1 MYGNNGAILKVN
13 LSIGEVKEE
22 QLDGNFYREY
32 IGGNGL
38 IAKLVHD
45 TVPLSV
51 APLDPENVIVFAV
64 GPLTDTPVWGT
75 SRGHVGTISP
85 QTGLFCDSNYGGDFG
100 MALKRTGYDAV
111 VITGR
116 SPNPVY
122 LLLTERGGELKDAA
136 LYWGKTTEETLDAL
150 EALEGKG
157 AVASAIGPAGE
168 EGIIYANIICGG
180 KRRGAAGRGG
190 MGAVLGS
197 KNLKAIVAVG
207 NGKTRIAD
215 PEGLR
220 TILGELLPDLKKNKG
235 ELTKTGTAA
244 VTAMVNSKGM
254 LGTHNNARETF
265 EYAREISGDHFL
277 KTYKEK
283 NTACHGCVIA
293 CGKKVGVTEGDFAGT
308 SVKMPEYETLY
319 AMGSML
325 DNHDINAIFNGN
337 HICDLM
343 GIDTISMGLT
353 LAFVAECMERGIV
366 GEDELEGR
374 VDFDDGAGM
383 VALIKKTARKE
394 GIGKHLALGSLR
406 LANLIGKDSYKY
418 LYAVQGLECAGH
430 SARGL
435 RGMALAYSTSTR
447 GGSHHDARPNYPKH
461 SHPDPGFGGMPEYVA
476 ESQYFTAV
484 GDSLVICRFI
494 AEGMMGPSEVGE
506 TMVKILNC
514 VTGWNIEIEDLRTIG
529 ERIYNLE
536 RLINVKRGLSRKD
549 DVLPYRVMNEPIP
562 DGPAKGRYVPREELD
577 RMLDRYYEIRG
588 WNAEGIPTEGK
599 LRELGLT

>member
-1 MYGNNGAILKVN
+1 MYGNNGTILKVN
-13 LSIGEVKEE
+13 LSTGEVSEE
-22 QLDGNFYREY
+22 QFDREFYLHY
-32 IGGNGL
+32 LGGNGL
-38 IAKLVHD
+38 IAKLISDNVS
-45 TVPLSV
+45 PSV
-51 APLDPENVIVFAV
+51 APLEPENAIVFAV

-85 QTGLFCDSNYGGDFG
+85 QTGFFCDSNYGGDFG

-111 VITGR
+111 YITGK
-116 SPNPVY
+116 SPKPVY
-122 LLLTERGGELKDAA
+122 LSVTEGRGELKDAA
-136 LYWGKTTEETLDAL
+136 VYWGKTTEETLDAL
-150 EALEGKG
+150 EALAGKG

-168 EGIIYANIICGG
+168 EGIIFANIICGG

-197 KNLKAIVAVG
+197 KNLKAIVAEG
-207 NGKTRIAD
+207 SRKTQIAD
-215 PEGLR
+215 SEGLK
-220 TILGELLPDLKKNKG
+220 TILRELLPELKENRG
-235 ELTKTGTAA
+235 AFTKTGTSA

-254 LGTHNNARETF
+254 LGTHNNTRETF
-265 EYAREISGDHFL
+265 EYAEDISGDHFL

-325 DNHDINAIFNGN
+325 DNHDINSIFNAN

-343 GIDTISMGLT
+343 GIDTISMGVT

-366 GEDELEGR
+366 TEDEVEGR
-374 VDFDDGAGM
+374 VNFDDGAGM
-383 VALIKKTARKE
+383 VELIKKTARKE

-406 LANLIGKDSYKY
+406 LANLIGKESYKY
-418 LYAVQGLECAGH
+418 LNAVQGLECAGH

-461 SHPDPGFGGMPEYVA
+461 SHPDPGFEAIPEYVA
-476 ESQYFTAV
+476 ESQYFTAL

-494 AEGMMGPSEVGE
+494 AEGMMEPSVVGE

-514 VTGWNIEIEDLRTIG
+514 VTGWNIGIDDVRKIG

-536 RLINVKRGLSRKD
+536 RLINVKRGLSHKD

-562 DGPAKGRYVPREELD
+562 EGPAKGRYVPREELD
-577 RMLDRYYEIRG
+577 RMLDRYYELRG
-588 WNAEGIPTEGK
+588 WSAEGIPMDDK
-599 LRELGLT
+599 LEELGLK

>member
-1 MYGNNGAILKVN
+1 MYGNSGTILKVN
-13 LSIGEVKEE
+13 LSTGEMNEE
-22 QLDGNFYREY
+22 HFDREFYLQY
-32 IGGNGL
+32 LGGNGL
-38 IAKLVHD
+38 IARFIYD
-45 TVPLSV
+45 NVPPSV
-51 APLDPENVIVFAV
+51 APLEPENVIVFAV

-111 VITGR
+111 YITGR
-116 SPNPVY
+116 SPKPVY
-122 LLLTERGGELKDAA
+122 LSVKEGEAELKDADI
-136 LYWGKTTEETLDAL
+136 YWGKTTEETIDAL
-150 EALEGKG
+150 EASTGKG

-168 EGIIYANIICGG
+168 KEIVFANIICGG

-197 KNLKAIVAVG
+197 KNLKAIVAG
-207 NGKTRIAD
+207 GSRKTRIAD
-215 PEGLR
+215 TEGLKN
-220 TILGELLPDLKKNKG
+220 ILRELLPDLKKSKG
-235 ELTKTGTAA
+235 AMTKTGT
-244 VTAMVNSKGM
+244 TALVDMVNSKGM
-254 LGTHNNARETF
+254 LGTHNNTRETF
-265 EYAREISGDHFL
+265 DYAKDISGDTFL
-277 KTYKEK
+277 KTYKDK

-293 CGKKVGVTEGDFAGT
+293 CGQKVNVTEGEYAGQ

-325 DNHDINAIFNGN
+325 DNHDINTIFNGN

-343 GIDTISMGLT
+343 GIDTISMGVT

-366 GEDELEGR
+366 REDEIEGR
-374 VDFDDGAGM
+374 VDFDDGEGM
-383 VALIKKTARKE
+383 VELIKKTALKE
-394 GIGKHLALGSLR
+394 GIGKHLALGSSR

-418 LYAVQGLECAGH
+418 LCAVQGLECAGH

-447 GGSHHDARPNYPKH
+447 GGSHHDARPNYPEH
-461 SHPDPGFGGMPEYVA
+461 SHPDPGFEAIPEYVT
-476 ESQYFTAV
+476 ESQYFTAL
-484 GDSLVICRFI
+484 GDSLIVCRFI
-494 AEGMMGPSEVGE
+494 AEGMMGPSAVGE
-506 TMVKILNC
+506 SMVKILNC
-514 VTGWNIEIEDLRTIG
+514 VTGWNIGIDELKKIG

-562 DGPAKGRYVPREELD
+562 DGPAKGRYVPKEELD
-577 RMLDRYYEIRG
+577 KMLDRYYELRG
-588 WNAEGIPTEGK
+588 WSAEGIPTEGK
-599 LRELGLT
+599 LEELGLK